1 MKRQTLALSLCALVT
16 TGILTTQH
24 SALAQ
29 GTVLGPGMP
38 IIGIAGTPGN
48 GNSTQATVGTAAGLN
63 NYPEGET
70 PAMAIDANPLSKYLN
85 FAEVNTGFIVTIP
98 GTMIVNGLRFTTA
111 NDSPERDPV
120 TVSLEG
126 TSALNPN
133 NALEASW
140 TPIYNGV
147 SGLGTDPGRE
157 LNGQTINFE
166 NVLSFNTYRLLI
178 TEVRSGATAN
188 SMQFSEVQFYSV
200 PEPTTYALLGLG
212 LAGWLLRRRK

>member
-1 MKRQTLALSLCALVT
+1 MKRQTLALSVCALIS
-16 TGILTTQH
+16 TGILTTPH
-24 SALAQ
+24 SARAQ

-48 GNSTQATVGTAAGLN
+48 GNSIQATVGTAAGLN
-63 NYPEGET
+63 NYPGGET
-70 PAMAIDANPLSKYLN
+70 PDMAIDGNIDSKYLN

-98 GTMIVNGLRFTTA
+98 GVAIVNGFRFTTA
-111 NDSPERDPV
+111 NDAPERDPV
-120 TVSLEG
+120 TISLEG
-126 TSALNPN
+126 TSALSPN

-140 TPIYNGV
+140 TPLYIGV

-157 LNGQTINFE
+157 LNGQTINFA
-166 NVLSFNTYRLLI
+166 NALSYNTYRLLI

-188 SMQFSEVQFYSV
+188 SMQFSEVQFYAV

-212 LAGWLLRRRK
+212 VAGWLLRRRK